1 MRDNIHSND
10 LVNAFWHFFEE
21 PRVAEIYNIGG
32 GRYANCSMLE
42 AITMAEEMTGRNFNW
57 TYSDTHRVGDHMWWV
72 SDTSR
77 FENHYPKWQI
87 KHGIKEI
94 MRAVI
99 EGQSERL
106 FD

>member
-1 MRDNIHSND
+1 
-10 LVNAFWHFFEE
+10 
-21 PRVAEIYNIGG
+21 
-32 GRYANCSMLE
+32 
-42 AITMAEEMTGRNFNW
+42 
-57 TYSDTHRVGDHMWWV
+57 MWWV

-77 FENHYPKWQI
+77 FENHYPEWQI